1 MHLDKM
7 TLKLQEGIQEAYALA
22 AERGQQRLEP
32 EHLFYVL
39 LKQKEGILPLIFNK
53 LGVSVTSFI
62 KLFEDKINSFP
73 SVSGKDLSIYFSDR
87 FNKLLIQAQK
97 EAEFLKDEFISVEHI
112 LLASFSDL
120 DSLVTQEL
128 KKQNIDKEKI
138 LFILSQIRGNQR
150 ITDEN
155 PEEKFNALEKYGQ
168 DLTALA
174 EEMKLDPV
182 IGRDKEIRRLM
193 QILSR
198 RTKNNP
204 VLIGE
209 PGVGK
214 TAIVEGLAQRI
225 VSGDV
230 PEGLKN
236 KRIIALDLGS
246 LVAGTKFRG
255 EFEDRLK
262 ALLKEIQARN
272 GQIILFI
279 DELHTLVGAGQAEGA
294 IDAANMLKPMLAR
307 GILRCIGATTLDE
320 YRQHIE
326 KDGALE
332 RRFQTVFVDEPT
344 AEDTLAILR
353 GLKEKYE
360 VHHGVRINDAALISA
375 VNLSIRYITD
385 RRLPD
390 KAVDLIDEAAS
401 RLRLEIDS
409 MPQEIDIIKRKI
421 MQLEIEKQA
430 LIPKKEVSPNK
441 KEKDHLSQQRL
452 QKIEEELSLLKKD
465 LEAKTKQWETE
476 KAIILKIKAI
486 KKKIEE
492 LKNEEILAE
501 KMGDLDKLAQIKY
514 GSLRELNLELN
525 KYNEELKKVQKD
537 SGLLRE
543 EVTEE
548 EIAQVVSEWTGIP
561 LNKLMQSETEKLLKM
576 EEILKAKVI
585 GQDAAI
591 EAISSCV
598 RRARSGLGDEKRPLG
613 SFIFMGPT
621 GVGKTK
627 LAKTLAWFLFD
638 DEDALV
644 RIDMSEYMEKFS
656 VSRLIGAPPGY
667 VGYEEGGQ
675 LTEKIRRRPYAVIL
689 LDEIEKAHPDVFN
702 LLLQILDEG
711 RLTDGQGRTVNFKN
725 TLIIMTSNIGAELIQ
740 QHGSIGFKTQKEEIE
755 FKSIKEKLLEEVKK
769 VFRPEFLNRID
780 EIIIFNPLTKEDIY
794 KILEI
799 ELNSIQQKISSQGIS
814 LELTKSAK
822 DFLVKNGFDLHF
834 GARPL
839 KRTIQ
844 KYIQDPLSLK
854 ILDGSLKENSHII
867 VDLDKADKL
876 TFKIT

>member
-421 MQLEIEKQA
+421 MQLEI
-430 LIPKKEVSPNK
+430 
-441 KEKDHLSQQRL
+441 
-452 QKIEEELSLLKKD
+452 
-465 LEAKTKQWETE
+465 
-476 KAIILKIKAI
+476 
-486 KKKIEE
+486 
-492 LKNEEILAE
+492 
-501 KMGDLDKLAQIKY
+501 
-514 GSLRELNLELN
+514 
-525 KYNEELKKVQKD
+525 
-537 SGLLRE
+537 
-543 EVTEE
+543 
-548 EIAQVVSEWTGIP
+548 
-561 LNKLMQSETEKLLKM
+561 
-576 EEILKAKVI
+576 
-585 GQDAAI
+585 
-591 EAISSCV
+591 
-598 RRARSGLGDEKRPLG
+598 
-613 SFIFMGPT
+613 
-621 GVGKTK
+621 
-627 LAKTLAWFLFD
+627 
-638 DEDALV
+638 
-644 RIDMSEYMEKFS
+644 
-656 VSRLIGAPPGY
+656 
-667 VGYEEGGQ
+667 
-675 LTEKIRRRPYAVIL
+675 
-689 LDEIEKAHPDVFN
+689 
-702 LLLQILDEG
+702 
-711 RLTDGQGRTVNFKN
+711 
-725 TLIIMTSNIGAELIQ
+725 
-740 QHGSIGFKTQKEEIE
+740 
-755 FKSIKEKLLEEVKK
+755 
-769 VFRPEFLNRID
+769 
-780 EIIIFNPLTKEDIY
+780 
-794 KILEI
+794 
-799 ELNSIQQKISSQGIS
+799 
-814 LELTKSAK
+814 
-822 DFLVKNGFDLHF
+822 
-834 GARPL
+834 
-839 KRTIQ
+839 
-844 KYIQDPLSLK
+844 
-854 ILDGSLKENSHII
+854 
-867 VDLDKADKL
+867 
-876 TFKIT
+876 